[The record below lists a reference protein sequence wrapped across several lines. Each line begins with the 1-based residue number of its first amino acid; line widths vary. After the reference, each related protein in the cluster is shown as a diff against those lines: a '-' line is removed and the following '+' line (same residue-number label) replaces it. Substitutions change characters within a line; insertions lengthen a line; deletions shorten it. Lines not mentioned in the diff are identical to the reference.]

1 MHITAGA
8 ALESKNIL
16 QTGKQIDLLLC
27 LEESQ
32 FLGQLIPMVLKRNC
46 LIEENKAILFPN
58 YVINI

>member
-1 MHITAGA
+1 MHIMTGA

-16 QTGKQIDLLLC
+16 QTGKQIDLLLS

-32 FLGQLIPMVLKRNC
+32 FLGQLIPMVLKTNC
-46 LIEENKAILFPN
+46 LIKENKAILFSN